1 MKTFNLNLSEIKLRK
16 TKFRFSN
23 NKSLNKF
30 FDDALIESPIKYVRL
45 YEQRF
50 QEIMQILVSWYIIIK
65 IVAYTLLVIAIISA
79 GFNLNLGLSI
89 TLFSFFLQITS
100 KFIIKKF
107 EKYSFSLDTF
117 KSLAESNN
125 FEYLE
130 EIRQYLI
137 QDKEG
142 LKTTNI

>member
-16 TKFRFSN
+16 TKFKFSN

-50 QEIMQILVSWYIIIK
+50 QEIMLVLASWYIIVK
-65 IVAYTLLVIAIISA
+65 IVAYTLLGVAIILA
-79 GFNLNLGLSI
+79 VYNLNIGLGV
-89 TLFSFFLQITS
+89 TLFSFLLQLIS
-100 KFIIKKF
+100 KLIMKKF
-107 EKYSFSLDTF
+107 QKYSFSLDTF
-117 KSLAESNN
+117 KSISEGND

-130 EIRQYLI
+130 EIRKDLI
-137 QDKEG
+137 ETKN
-142 LKTTNI
+142 LKL